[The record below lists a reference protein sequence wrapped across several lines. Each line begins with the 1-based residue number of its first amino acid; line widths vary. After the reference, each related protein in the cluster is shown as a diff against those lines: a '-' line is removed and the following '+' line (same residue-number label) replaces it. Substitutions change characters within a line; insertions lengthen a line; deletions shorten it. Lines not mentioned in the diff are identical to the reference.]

1 MTNITMP
8 GQAGTGEYCP
18 ENREAPFGSDTE
30 EGLKIYNITGD
41 DYTPQRELEA
51 IAHRALD
58 RNSAIAAAFI
68 AAVIK
73 RREMDRRKGRE
84 VES

>member
-41 DYTPQRELEA
+41 NYTPQRELEA
-51 IAHRALD
+51 IAKRGLD
-58 RNSAIAAAFI
+58 RNSAIACAFALAI
-68 AAVIK
+68 AKK
-73 RREMDRRKGRE
+73 REVDRRMGRE

>member
-8 GQAGTGEYCP
+8 GFAGTGEVCP
-18 ENREAPFGSDTE
+18 KNGEALPGSDTGT
-30 EGLKIYNITGD
+30 GLKDCNITGD

-58 RNSAIAAAFI
+58 RNTAIACAFF
-68 AAVIK
+68 AAVK

-84 VES
+84 VEQ